1 MYVDFGS
8 RLNNLSDEMCQMN
21 TKIGRITRRKS
32 RLDGYTPSPS
42 LEPTK
47 ESSSDGDDDDDVD
60 GSSSSSDIWD
70 DDLSVMYPLSPMTK
84 RGSSLV
90 YESSH
95 YVRGELA

>member
-32 RLDGYTPSPS
+32 RLDGFTPSPS

-47 ESSSDGDDDDDVD
+47 ESSSEEMMMMMSMALALLV
-60 GSSSSSDIWD
+60 IFE
-70 DDLSVMYPLSPMTK
+70 MTT
-84 RGSSLV
+84 SQ
-90 YESSH
+90 
-95 YVRGELA
+95 